1 MPTDATTYT
10 AIGSFTINSSQTEV
24 TFSNIPQIY
33 TDLTLV
39 VSGTHTGSGVAGLYI
54 GAINGDSGG
63 STFYSRTLLQANGSI
78 VVKRAMIIANEE
90 IANRGLDAHQ
100 IIFYHDELDYECS
113 EEVAEEVG
121 QIVADAMKKA
131 GEFYNLN
138 IPLAGE
144 YKIGVDWSVH

>member
-1 MPTDATTYT
+1 MENTNPQ
-10 AIGSFTINSSQTEV
+10 GSESLTVNQAASAFFGMMGDDNGAEQGQPEEV
-24 TFSNIPQIY
+24 
-33 TDLTLV
+33 
-39 VSGTHTGSGVAGLYI
+39 A
-54 GAINGDSGG
+54 A
-63 STFYSRTLLQANGSI
+63 
-78 VVKRAMIIANEE
+78 E
-90 IANRGLDAHQ
+90 
-100 IIFYHDELDYECS
+100 S